1 MFTSFFPRPKLFFWS
16 AALWSLFA
24 ILLWFFS
31 AQYWGVAIGFRN
43 PPADSAPIIGVS
55 VFWSKPFVWFYI
67 YYAAAVALFAAFWRS
82 YSPHPYFNWSV
93 LGSALIVFVLYFNVE
108 VSVAINNWYGSYFD
122 LIQMALNKPGSV
134 DISKLY
140 SGLVD
145 ITGVLM
151 TYIVV
156 LVMLNFFTSHYIF
169 RWRAAMNELY
179 VNEWPRLRSVEGAS
193 QRVQEDTKRFANTTE
208 DLGTSFVSAILTL
221 IAFLPILAVL
231 SKSVPEIPFLGKVPY
246 SLVVVSLVWSIF
258 GTGLLAIIG
267 VRLPGLEFKNQRVE
281 AAYRKELVYGEDDES
296 RAQPLHLFELFAN
309 VRKNYFKLYFN
320 YLYFNIGRYSYLQAD
335 LLLPFLVLI
344 PAIAA
349 GAITFGI
356 FTQVRSAFGE
366 VRDAMQYLI
375 KSWPDIIE
383 LISIYK
389 RLRAFESTLTGTP
402 LSGLDAVGQPA

>member
-16 AALWSLFA
+16 AALWGLFA
-24 ILLWFFS
+24 VLLWFFS
-31 AQYWGVAIGFRN
+31 AQYWGSAIGLEN

-67 YYAAAVALFAAFWRS
+67 YYAAAVVLFAAFWRS